1 MFQNYVTSLFQW
13 SEAEL
18 LDFGYYLLQIREILL
33 TLYAKILQSFG
44 IENLT
49 ISKAVLVSIFGEI
62 LVHRDCYQW
71 WIQNFPWGAPTPN
84 VGVQTYY
91 FGRKLHE
98 NERISTPGACLWPPL
113 DPPLV
118 TSTQRTI

>member
-18 LDFGYYLLQIREILL
+18 LDFGYYLLRIREILL

-49 ISKAVLVSIFGEI
+49 ISKAVLVSIFGDV
-62 LVHRDCYQW
+62 LVHRDCY
-71 WIQNFPWGAPTPN
+71 
-84 VGVQTYY
+84 
-91 FGRKLHE
+91 LHTK
-98 NERISTPGACLWPPL
+98 NCVYALALAYAS
-113 DPPLV
+113 
-118 TSTQRTI
+118 QR